1 LTAAAGAARRLWWQV
16 LSVIAQQILT
26 IQNALKAGVDR
37 FEFEGRPIR
46 CVRARA
52 RAALCL

>member
-1 LTAAAGAARRLWWQV
+1 MLWWQV